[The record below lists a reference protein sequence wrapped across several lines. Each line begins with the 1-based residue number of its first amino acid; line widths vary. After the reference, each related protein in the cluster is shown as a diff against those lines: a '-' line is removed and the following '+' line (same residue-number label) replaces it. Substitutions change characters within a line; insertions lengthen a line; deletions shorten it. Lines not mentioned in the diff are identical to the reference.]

1 MKKTVGIIGALAILL
16 GCFVNLAFATDVNMI
31 PYEGTAKMEKVE
43 ITSETSVRLAE
54 DEMPF
59 FSRESESVRLT
70 DLESKVL
77 KDTQLIVNDVLK
89 GARATGSIT
98 WDIPAGATGKGK
110 TSFSME
116 AGESITINCS
126 YSPRSASVD
135 FGLLAPNGR
144 FYHMEGQ
151 NGSINQTIIVDM
163 RGEYY
168 LAIRNNSSNIVSV
181 YGFVN
186 Y

>member
-98 WDIPAGATGKGK
+98 WDIPAGATGQREGVRKHRGAGQWRRK
-110 TSFSME
+110 TWRP
-116 AGESITINCS
+116 GEKSQ
-126 YSPRSASVD
+126 
-135 FGLLAPNGR
+135 
-144 FYHMEGQ
+144 GQ
-151 NGSINQTIIVDM
+151 EV
-163 RGEYY
+163 
-168 LAIRNNSSNIVSV
+168 
-181 YGFVN
+181 
-186 Y
+186 